1 MAYQNK
7 IMGGDDP
14 NVTSLFD
21 QRTAKDFAA
30 YLLPHLKPDFHI
42 LDVGCGPGSITHGFS
57 AFAPQGRVVGVDVSP
72 GIVAQASTKYQEPN
86 LSFEVGDAYELSQFA
101 DASL

>member
-7 IMGGDDP
+7 IMSSDDP
-14 NVTSLFD
+14 NVTFLWEH
-21 QRTAKDFAA
+21 RTAKDFAA

-57 AFAPQGRVVGVDVSP
+57 PLVPHGRVVGVDVSP
-72 GIVAQASTKYQEPN
+72 GVVAQAAAKYQEPN
-86 LSFEVGDAYELSQFA
+86 LSFEVADAYELSQFA

>member
-14 NVTSLFD
+14 NVTILFD
-21 QRTAKDFAA
+21 RRTAKDFAA
-30 YLLPHLKPDFHI
+30 YLLPHLKPDSHI

-57 AFAPQGRVVGVDVSP
+57 PLVPLGKVVGVDVSP
-72 GIVAQASTKYQEPN
+72 GIVAQAATKYQEPN

>member
-7 IMGGDDP
+7 TLVSDDP
-14 NVTSLFD
+14 NTTVLFEH
-21 QRTAKDFAA
+21 RTAKDFAA

-42 LDVGCGPGSITHGFS
+42 LDVGCGPGGITHDFS
-57 AFAPQGRVVGVDVSP
+57 LLVPQGKVVGVDISP
-72 GIVAQASTKYQEPN
+72 GIVAQAAAKYQEPN

-101 DASL
+101 DGTL

>member
-7 IMGGDDP
+7 YMVSDNSD
-14 NVTSLFD
+14 VLYLYEW
-21 QRTAKDFAA
+21 RTAKDFAA
-30 YLLPHLKPDFHI
+30 YLLPHLKPNFHI
-42 LDVGCGPGSITHGFS
+42 LDVGCGPGSITHDFS
-57 AFAPQGRVVGVDVSP
+57 LLVPQGKVVGIDVSP
-72 GIVAQASTKYQEPN
+72 SIVAQAATKYKESN